1 MTHPL
6 GGEDFFILEAG
17 EYLGR
22 LSTMAN
28 SPGAPSADE
37 IVRFARALRGS
48 AQMAAQ
54 QPIARAAS
62 ALEQVLRGVR
72 DGQIPWNQ
80 DVATLTR
87 QTIVDIRGLVDRVK
101 RWSNEDAAI
110 VDRITA
116 ELEAFKSGAMAPAP
130 KPAPSPETGI
140 RAFLAREAA
149 AIGSVLAQAA
159 HAVRGGVTAS
169 DPADAVLRRMHSLQG
184 MAALNDYPPLPDLL
198 DGIERLCRSI
208 AMQQIGRVEG
218 ASQLDGA
225 AEALGRTARDVAEH
239 GRLDL
244 EAAELLSFARR
255 LLAPALAE
263 LPIVP
268 IETLYPEGE
277 DGIVSRGSSP
287 RGTAALL
294 SAAAVVSRGERLF
307 QTADDLASAVAAV
320 PRDLRLHRLLGELS
334 GLSSG
339 LPPGLDTAVESF
351 AVAARAAVARGDAS
365 LHRTRYAA
373 LLREAGERLRGYDEL
388 SEPMKLAGAFE
399 RATRSLDLLGT
410 PEESPAAATVA
421 SPAGPPPVPIEELAP
436 EQAELPIV
444 PIESLLYE
452 EAVTPAPV
460 GATPLPPAPVP
471 HAPEIE
477 GWDLV
482 ASFSHYEVLLRRPA
496 VAAIPA
502 APARASD
509 AEEGLDDLESAAE
522 VVSITQLL
530 YGGPRAL
537 AEADRIRR
545 RIRAAVAAEQPPAVI
560 QPLFEELLDLVELAA
575 AG

>member
-22 LSTMAN
+22 LSTLAN
-28 SPGAPSADE
+28 SPGTPNADE
-37 IVRFARALRGS
+37 VVRFARALRGS

-54 QPIARAAS
+54 QPIARAAT
-62 ALEQVLRGVR
+62 ALEQVLRNVR
-72 DGQIPWNQ
+72 DGQIPWDQ
-80 DVATLTR
+80 GIAALTR
-87 QTIVDIRGLVDRVK
+87 RTISDIRSLVDRVK
-101 RWSNEDAAI
+101 RWSHEDTAT

-116 ELEAFKSGAMAPAP
+116 ELEAYRSGAMGTRPT
-130 KPAPSPETGI
+130 PAPSAETGI

-159 HAVRGGVTAS
+159 HAVRGGVPAS

-184 MAALNDYPPLPDLL
+184 MAALSDFPPLPDLL
-198 DGIERLCRSI
+198 DGIERLCRAV

-225 AEALGRTARDVAEH
+225 AEALGRAARDVAEH

-244 EAAELLSFARR
+244 EAAELISFARR
-255 LLAPALAE
+255 LLAPALSE

-268 IETLYPEGE
+268 IESLFPEGQ
-277 DGIVSRGSSP
+277 DGVVSLGSSP

-351 AVAARAAVARGDAS
+351 ATAARAAVARGDAS
-365 LHRTRYAA
+365 LHRSRYAA
-373 LLREAGERLRGYDEL
+373 LLREAGERLRGYSEL
-388 SEPMKLAGAFE
+388 SEPMKLVGAFE
-399 RATRSLDLLGT
+399 LATRSLGLLGT
-410 PEESPAAATVA
+410 TEESPAAAETA
-421 SPAGPPPVPIEELAP
+421 PSLEPPPVPIEALEP
-436 EQAELPIV
+436 EPVELPIV
-444 PIESLLYE
+444 PIESLLYQE
-452 EAVTPAPV
+452 EA
-460 GATPLPPAPVP
+460 APVP
-471 HAPEIE
+471 AEPGPQAGAVE

-482 ASFSHYEVLLRRPA
+482 ASFSRYEALLRRPA
-496 VAAIPA
+496 VAATHTAPA
-502 APARASD
+502 APPVAQK
-509 AEEGLDDLESAAE
+509 ETEDLESSE
-522 VVSITQLL
+522 GVVSITELL

-545 RIRAAVAAEQPPAVI
+545 RIRAAVAAEEPPAVI

>member
-22 LSTMAN
+22 LSTLAG
-28 SPGAPSADE
+28 SPGTPDADE
-37 IVRFARALRGS
+37 VVRFARALRGS

-54 QPIARAAS
+54 QPIARAAT

-72 DGQIPWNQ
+72 DGQIPWNP
-80 DVATLTR
+80 DAATLTR
-87 QTIVDIRGLVDRVK
+87 RTIGDIRSLVDRVK
-101 RWSNEDAAI
+101 RWSHEDTAT

-116 ELEAFKSGAMAPAP
+116 ELEAFMGGAMGPGP
-130 KPAPSPETGI
+130 KPTASAETGI
-140 RAFLAREAA
+140 RAYLAREAA

-159 HAVRGGVTAS
+159 HAVRGGVPAS

-184 MAALNDYPPLPDLL
+184 MAALNDFPPLPDLL
-198 DGIERLCRSI
+198 DGIERLCRAI
-208 AMQQIGRVEG
+208 ATQQIGRVEG

-225 AEALGRTARDVAEH
+225 AEALGRAARDVAEH

-255 LLAPALAE
+255 LLAPALSE

-268 IETLYPEGE
+268 IESLFPEGQ
-277 DGIVSRGSSP
+277 DGLVSRGSAP

-320 PRDLRLHRLLGELS
+320 PRYLRLHRLLGELS

-351 AVAARAAVARGDAS
+351 ATAARAAVARGDAG
-365 LHRTRYAA
+365 LHRSRYAD
-373 LLREAGERLRGYDEL
+373 LLREAGERLRGYSEL
-388 SEPMKLAGAFE
+388 SEPMRLASAFE
-399 RATRSLDLLGT
+399 QASRALDLLGT
-410 PEESPAAATVA
+410 PEERPATTATA
-421 SPAGPPPVPIEELAP
+421 PSGEAPPVPIEQLAP
-436 EQAELPIV
+436 EPVELPIV

-452 EAVTPAPV
+452 EPA
-460 GATPLPPAPVP
+460 APPPTAPRP
-471 HAPEIE
+471 SAPEVE

-482 ASFSHYEVLLRRPA
+482 ASFSRYEVLLRRPT
-496 VAAIPA
+496 AAAAPA
-502 APARASD
+502 APAAPLAAPAGR
-509 AEEGLDDLESAAE
+509 EMLDDLEGTGE
-522 VVSITQLL
+522 VVSITELL

-545 RIRAAVAAEQPPAVI
+545 RIRAAVAAEEPPALI

>member
-22 LSTMAN
+22 LSTLAN
-28 SPGAPSADE
+28 SPGTPNADE
-37 IVRFARALRGS
+37 VVRFARALRGS

-54 QPIARAAS
+54 QPIARAAT

-72 DGQIPWNQ
+72 DGQIPWNPEI
-80 DVATLTR
+80 ATLTR
-87 QTIVDIRGLVDRVK
+87 RTIGDIRSLVDRVK
-101 RWSNEDAAI
+101 RWSHEDTAS
-110 VDRITA
+110 VDRLTA
-116 ELEAFKSGAMAPAP
+116 ELEAFKSGAMGPRP
-130 KPAPSPETGI
+130 KPAATAETGI

-159 HAVRGGVTAS
+159 HAVRGGVPAS

-184 MAALNDYPPLPDLL
+184 MAALNDFPPLPDLL
-198 DGIERLCRSI
+198 DGIERLCRAI
-208 AMQQIGRVEG
+208 AMQQVGRVEG

-225 AEALGRTARDVAEH
+225 AEALGRAARDVAEH

-244 EAAELLSFARR
+244 EAAELISFARR
-255 LLAPALAE
+255 LLAPALSE

-268 IETLYPEGE
+268 IETLFPEGQ
-277 DGIVSRGSSP
+277 DGVVSRGSSP

-351 AVAARAAVARGDAS
+351 ASAARAAVARGDAG
-365 LHRTRYAA
+365 LHRSRYAA
-373 LLREAGERLRGYDEL
+373 LLREAGERLRGYSEL

-399 RATRSLDLLGT
+399 QATRSLDLLGT
-410 PEESPAAATVA
+410 TEERPAATVA
-421 SPAGPPPVPIEELAP
+421 APLREPPPVPIEALAP
-436 EQAELPIV
+436 EPVELPIV

-452 EAVTPAPV
+452 EPAASIPAAPAPRAEEV
-460 GATPLPPAPVP
+460 D
-471 HAPEIE
+471 

-482 ASFSHYEVLLRRPA
+482 ASFSRYEALVRGPA
-496 VAAIPA
+496 VAASPA
-502 APARASD
+502 APAAAPVGRKD
-509 AEEGLDDLESAAE
+509 LDDLESTE
-522 VVSITQLL
+522 NVVSITELL

-545 RIRAAVAAEQPPAVI
+545 RIRAAVAAEEPPAVI